1 MDGRNA
7 NGSELAVRQVVDLE
21 RELTEAGILGGV
33 LSNRTTAHYIQE
45 ALRLV
50 AKSHGV
56 TVARLLGNSRQKA
69 IARAR
74 RDAYAALRNLGMS
87 QPEIGRAV
95 GGRDASTV
103 WWGLRK
109 REAELSAS
117 GKEVQWKEIRT

>member
-1 MDGRNA
+1 M
-7 NGSELAVRQVVDLE
+7 RQVIDLE
-21 RELTEAGILGGV
+21 RELTEAGILGGPLTKSGKDTV
-33 LSNRTTAHYIQE
+33 QE

-50 AKSHGV
+50 AKAHGV

-87 QPEIGRAV
+87 QPEIGAAV

-109 REAELSAS
+109 RENELL
-117 GKEVQWKEIRT
+117 QWKALRT